1 MNSDQPDPAR
11 PSPTPGGGGPG
22 EEAPASPA
30 SRERPHPE
38 PEHPEE
44 PSPTAEPEE
53 PSPTAEPGAL
63 DFLTM
68 GTAIVLCLVLGG
80 GIGYLLDDVV
90 HTAPVLTFVGL
101 ALGVAGAV
109 AVTVSHVRR
118 FL

>member
-1 MNSDQPDPAR
+1 MYGDPPGSSR
-11 PSPTPGGGGPG
+11 PSPGPG
-22 EEAPASPA
+22 SGAPG
-30 SRERPHPE
+30 ERLSPE
-38 PEHPEE
+38 PEQSEGR
-44 PSPTAEPEE
+44 SPTAG
-53 PSPTAEPGAL
+53 PGAL

-80 GIGYLLDDVV
+80 GVGYLLDDIV
-90 HTAPVLTFVGL
+90 HTAPLLTFVGL